1 MFTDIGFDTISIIHP
16 FASAAADSHIGSL
29 NDYSF
34 QSGLGGGLYTLL
46 ISYLNPAQ
54 ILTYIVPSALLPY
67 TYILSMYISTM
78 LAGIYG
84 YRIGNIFTK
93 NNMLCTIASI
103 LFAYS
108 GYISLWGQQL
118 LFGSAYSLMIV
129 YTYYLLKCKFE
140 DLREELK
147 LLLSLCLISLE
158 RNLLMSIER
167 NFRKRGKD
175 I

>member
-34 QSGLGGGLYTLL
+34 QSRLCGGLYTLL

-78 LAGIYG
+78 LAGI
-84 YRIGNIFTK
+84 FTVIA
-93 NNMLCTIASI
+93 LVTII
-103 LFAYS
+103 LGHTITMKVQSS
-108 GYISLWGQQL
+108 GAPFCRS
-118 LFGSAYSLMIV
+118 
-129 YTYYLLKCKFE
+129 C
-140 DLREELK
+140 
-147 LLLSLCLISLE
+147 C
-158 RNLLMSIER
+158 
-167 NFRKRGKD
+167 
-175 I
+175 

>member
-16 FASAAADSHIGSL
+16 FAAAAADSHIGSL

-93 NNMLCTIASI
+93 KT
-103 LFAYS
+103 
-108 GYISLWGQQL
+108 Q
-118 LFGSAYSLMIV
+118 
-129 YTYYLLKCKFE
+129 
-140 DLREELK
+140 
-147 LLLSLCLISLE
+147 
-158 RNLLMSIER
+158 
-167 NFRKRGKD
+167 
-175 I
+175 

>member
-1 MFTDIGFDTISIIHP
+1 
-16 FASAAADSHIGSL
+16 
-29 NDYSF
+29 
-34 QSGLGGGLYTLL
+34 
-46 ISYLNPAQ
+46 
-54 ILTYIVPSALLPY
+54 
-67 TYILSMYISTM
+67 M

-108 GYISLWGQQL
+108 GYISLWGQQP

-147 LLLSLCLISLE
+147 LLLSLCLISLTGYYFLYMAGIFSALYLLIYGLYKKE
-158 RNLLMSIER
+158 KARTIVRKLLHLLRAGLLTVLLCAFSLLPNLSIPLRRVQDPPISLLMSQ
-167 NFRKRGKD
+167 
-175 I
+175 

>member
-84 YRIGNIFTK
+84 YRIGNDYTGAY
-93 NNMLCTIASI
+93 NYYEGTILWWLPSVDHDADFLSV
-103 LFAYS
+103 LS
-108 GYISLWGQQL
+108 G
-118 LFGSAYSLMIV
+118 
-129 YTYYLLKCKFE
+129 E
-140 DLREELK
+140 P
-147 LLLSLCLISLE
+147 
-158 RNLLMSIER
+158 
-167 NFRKRGKD
+167 
-175 I
+175 